1 MYATNRTR
9 CRIGTSA
16 YGHLNTAPPNGT
28 DTANATAT
36 TTTAAA
42 AAATCNAATAA
53 DDAAIAADA
62 DAVRWRGS
70 MQDLL

>member
-28 DTANATAT
+28 ATAT

-42 AAATCNAATAA
+42 TTNAATAA

>member
-16 YGHLNTAPPNGT
+16 YGHLNTATPNG
-28 DTANATAT
+28 TAT
-36 TTTAAA
+36 TTAATGAAA

>member
-28 DTANATAT
+28 A

-42 AAATCNAATAA
+42 TTNAATAA

>member
-1 MYATNRTR
+1 MNATNRTR

-28 DTANATAT
+28 DTATAT